1 MASKLEGEDRVRDAA
16 FNKAMHGKSST
27 EKTAFMAML
36 QKDKAAQS
44 AAVDEYFKFW
54 DGKGAGKETEVDM
67 AVGSS
72 FPPSTQDSMANKYP
86 PGTCR
91 ELCHIDKTVCF
102 FKLRK
107 IQGGF

>member
-67 AVGSS
+67 AVGLS
-72 FPPSTQDSMANKYP
+72 FPPPQPRTQLLINTPRNVSKVMP
-86 PGTCR
+86 
-91 ELCHIDKTVCF
+91 H
-102 FKLRK
+102 
-107 IQGGF
+107 